1 METLEKVKHA
11 LHRATIARLNEIE
24 GLVKVALE
32 TENEVEFAY
41 CIAQIKVN
49 AEIASENAI
58 SLYVDELSNVTPG
71 EIQETKKRV
80 DARTYDIGY
89 GLGNVEDVIAKI
101 HREFV
106 GQD

>member
-11 LHRATIARLNEIE
+11 LHSATIARLNEIE

-32 TENEVEFAY
+32 TEDEVEFAY
-41 CIAQIKVN
+41 CIAQMKVN
-49 AEIASENAI
+49 AEIVSDAI
-58 SLYVDELSNVTPG
+58 SLYVDKLSNVAP
-71 EIQETKKRV
+71 ELIQETKKRV

-89 GLGNVEDVIAKI
+89 GLGNVEDIIAKI